1 MKKDKK
7 RTMNELR
14 QTKDSVYKV
23 PNIGSEGEVEQD
35 PIEEIV
41 TGQNNP
47 WDVHGNNEYRKSYE
61 FDLLYQLK
69 ELRKKYPNNQ
79 EFGAEVAKLL

>member
-1 MKKDKK
+1 MKKEKN

-23 PNIGSEGEVEQD
+23 PTHDPQTGELN
-35 PIEEIV
+35 PHYEEV

-47 WDVHGNNEYRKSYE
+47 WDVHGNNEYRKSYQKD
-61 FDLLYQLK
+61 FRYQVQ
-69 ELRKKYPNNQ
+69 ELRKKYPNNL
-79 EFGAEVAKLL
+79 EFGTAVSELLR

>member
-1 MKKDKK
+1 MSKKE
-7 RTMNELR
+7 RTLDQYR
-14 QTKDSVYKV
+14 QSKEYQEQI
-23 PNIGSEGEVEQD
+23 PQIGSEGEANQLEYYNEQ
-35 PIEEIV
+35 V